1 MITLAVDC
9 MGSDNG
15 PKVLQEGI
23 INFLKEHDDCKI
35 VACGRKEE
43 LDKLVDLPN
52 VEIIDARDVLAMDVG
67 PLEAARSRESSL
79 YKAVNYM
86 KEFNADG
93 VISAGST
100 GGFLSVATIKLKL
113 IEGIQRAAL
122 ISPFPTKTGSPTIIL
137 DIGASN
143 ETTADQ
149 LVQFAHMGSIYSHNI
164 FKVENPKIYLLS
176 NGVEEEKGTPEIKE
190 AHQKLKLENS
200 INFKGNV
207 EARDALDGH
216 CDVIVT
222 GGFAGNIFLKS
233 SEGMAKMMSGM
244 IKKAFY
250 TNLLT
255 KIGYLFSKKG
265 FKEMKKSMDYE
276 TYGGAMLLGVNGVV
290 VKAHGSATA
299 FSFKCAL
306 DVAYRM
312 AKSNVVETI
321 KKEVNNSDRT

>member
-1 MITLAVDC
+1 MITLVVDC

-23 INFLKEHDDCKI
+23 ISFLEENKDCKI
-35 VACGRKEE
+35 VACGKKEE
-43 LDKLVDLPN
+43 LDKLTSLSN
-52 VEIIDARDVLAMDVG
+52 VSIIDARDVLPMDVG
-67 PLEAARSRESSL
+67 PLEAARARESSL

-86 KEFNADG
+86 KENNCDG
-93 VISAGST
+93 VVSAGST

-122 ISPFPTKTGSPTIIL
+122 ISPFPTKTGNPTIIL

-143 ETTADQ
+143 ETNSDQ
-149 LVQFAHMGSIYSHNI
+149 LVQFAKMGSIYSHNI
-164 FKVENPKIYLLS
+164 FKVDNPKVYLLS
-176 NGVEEEKGTPEIKE
+176 NGIEEEKGTPEIKE
-190 AHQKLKLENS
+190 AHQKLKQVPS
-200 INFKGNV
+200 VNFKGNV

-265 FKEMKKSMDYE
+265 FKEMKKTMDYE
-276 TYGGAMLLGVNGVV
+276 TYGGAMLMGVNGVV

-306 DVAYRM
+306 DVAYKM
-312 AKSNVVETI
+312 AKSHIVETI
-321 KKEVNNSDRT
+321 KEEVNK